1 MLAVCTGQKLV
12 CSTSSICSQF
22 AILSPFQFYLFARPM
37 CFVSRLA
44 YCSHM
49 VLFIAC
55 VAWWI
60 KYVQVAV
67 ITYRTKYV
75 QVAVI
80 IYRAKYVQVA
90 VITYRETYVQVAVIT
105 YRAIDGLGFVIFV
118 QSLCLI
124 SVQLLIA
131 PSRGVSNALGIL

>member
-67 ITYRTKYV
+67 ITYR
-75 QVAVI
+75 
-80 IYRAKYVQVA
+80 
-90 VITYRETYVQVAVIT
+90 ETYVQVAVIT

>member
-12 CSTSSICSQF
+12 CSTSSICFQF

-67 ITYRTKYV
+67 ITYR
-75 QVAVI
+75 
-80 IYRAKYVQVA
+80 AKYVQVA
-90 VITYRETYVQVAVIT
+90 VITCRAKYVQVAVIT
-105 YRAIDGLGFVIFV
+105 YRAIDGLGIVIFV

>member
-12 CSTSSICSQF
+12 CSTLSICSQF

-67 ITYRTKYV
+67 ITYR
-75 QVAVI
+75 
-80 IYRAKYVQVA
+80 AKYVQVA
-90 VITYRETYVQVAVIT
+90 VITCRAKYVQVAAIT
-105 YRAIDGLGFVIFV
+105 YRAIDGLGIVIFV

-131 PSRGVSNALGIL
+131 PSRCVSNALGIL

>member
-67 ITYRTKYV
+67 ITYR
-75 QVAVI
+75 
-80 IYRAKYVQVA
+80 AKYVQVA
-90 VITYRETYVQVAVIT
+90 VITCRAKYVQVAVIT
-105 YRAIDGLGFVIFV
+105 YRAIDGLGIVIFV

>member
-22 AILSPFQFYLFARPM
+22 AILSPFLFYLFARPM

-67 ITYRTKYV
+67 TT
-75 QVAVI
+75 
-80 IYRAKYVQVA
+80 YRAKYVQVA
-90 VITYRETYVQVAVIT
+90 VITYRAKYVQVAVIT
-105 YRAIDGLGFVIFV
+105 YRAIDGLGIVIFV